1 MEGGVEQVGDR
12 TQRERHLDLHAPRHE
27 DAHAGLLRRF
37 DRGAPEHR
45 LPDPRVP
52 ADDSGGRAVAERVD
66 EIPELVELLLPADEL
81 EVTCN
86 GHPMIV
92 DGETRHS

>member
-12 TQRERHLDLHAPRHE
+12 AQRERHLDFDAPRHE

-45 LPDPRVP
+45 LPDPGVP
-52 ADDSGGRAVAERVD
+52 VDDSGGSPVAERVD
-66 EIPELVELLLPADEL
+66 ELPELVELLVPADEL
-81 EVTCN
+81 EVACN
-86 GHPMIV
+86 DHQMIV
-92 DGETRHS
+92 YGEALHS